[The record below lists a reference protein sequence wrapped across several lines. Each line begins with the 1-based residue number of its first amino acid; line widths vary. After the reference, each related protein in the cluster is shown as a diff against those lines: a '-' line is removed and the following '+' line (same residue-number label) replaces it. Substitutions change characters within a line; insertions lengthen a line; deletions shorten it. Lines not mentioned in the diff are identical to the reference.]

1 MNYLNIVHL
10 VDTEGPLYES
20 NKLTFKRIKEI
31 FKIQIKPTKRNLNKI
46 LNRSINL
53 KLNKKDKQLFYKSF
67 NENTLNYKKS
77 LRELNIQ
84 NEIIFNKEYRKKF
97 KDSFGNIW
105 KINWNCVDHVNY
117 SSNPQKR
124 ILGFHKIY
132 DYYSKFIKRKN
143 IKDTIHFHFHPV
155 SINNVANTTGNHYF
169 SNSDNLFQIL
179 TRRIIDRTWFP
190 SVFRAGFHIEN
201 PDSHWF
207 LNQYIPFDFSN
218 QSCDQTNLNYGRFEN
233 WKNAPKNWTPYHPA
247 HDNYKKKGNSRR
259 WIARCLNVGT
269 RIATL
274 NQKEVNKAFL
284 AKKRKEKTI
293 LAFTNHDFRSM
304 DRDFESVYK
313 MLKKASNK
321 YKIKFRFSDA
331 REAFQTEF
339 KMTKKKLKFKVKFD
353 NKKIFI
359 ESKDKIFGPQ
369 PFLALKTKS
378 NKYFHENFFIEEPFT
393 KWTYT
398 FDRHSIDLKNLD
410 FFAFAA
416 NDKFGNTTIVKIN
429 FKNNKMNLTQT
440 HI

>member
-1 MNYLNIVHL
+1 
-10 VDTEGPLYES
+10 
-20 NKLTFKRIKEI
+20 
-31 FKIQIKPTKRNLNKI
+31 
-46 LNRSINL
+46 
-53 KLNKKDKQLFYKSF
+53 
-67 NENTLNYKKS
+67 
-77 LRELNIQ
+77 
-84 NEIIFNKEYRKKF
+84 
-97 KDSFGNIW
+97 
-105 KINWNCVDHVNY
+105 
-117 SSNPQKR
+117 
-124 ILGFHKIY
+124 
-132 DYYSKFIKRKN
+132 
-143 IKDTIHFHFHPV
+143 
-155 SINNVANTTGNHYF
+155 
-169 SNSDNLFQIL
+169 
-179 TRRIIDRTWFP
+179 
-190 SVFRAGFHIEN
+190 
-201 PDSHWF
+201 
-207 LNQYIPFDFSN
+207 
-218 QSCDQTNLNYGRFEN
+218 
-233 WKNAPKNWTPYHPA
+233 
-247 HDNYKKKGNSRR
+247 
-259 WIARCLNVGT
+259 
-269 RIATL
+269 
-274 NQKEVNKAFL
+274 
-284 AKKRKEKTI
+284 
-293 LAFTNHDFRSM
+293 M